1 MQLFNNYVMLLVLA
15 SKGYSVISPV
25 VNEEKMRS
33 GQWLGLMLYGFLQ
46 CFDTDSWVT
55 GRTSGPQKPRS
66 SNTHRFSSRTD
77 GGGPDGK
84 PLNGSSRPSVML
96 FLLYGYDTVRQ

>member
-25 VNEEKMRS
+25 VDEEKMRS

-55 GRTSGPQKPRS
+55 GRHLARK
-66 SNTHRFSSRTD
+66 NLV
-77 GGGPDGK
+77 
-84 PLNGSSRPSVML
+84 PLILRGSLPEQMEEDPIGNR
-96 FLLYGYDTVRQ
+96 